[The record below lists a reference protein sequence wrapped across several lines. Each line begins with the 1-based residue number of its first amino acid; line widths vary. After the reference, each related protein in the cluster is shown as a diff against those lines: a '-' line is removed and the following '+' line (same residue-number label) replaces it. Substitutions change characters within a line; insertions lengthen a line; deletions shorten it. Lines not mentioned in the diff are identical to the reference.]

1 LRGAGGA
8 RLRGPPLGAAGGP
21 RPPAPSRPI
30 RPAGGQWPCCRRRA
44 AWGER
49 FLNVANTNGNSA
61 SDAAVRGRLDE
72 AIGAA
77 DRALQTAAQLKQL
90 PRRQVS
96 AGAENIK
103 PRLRSSSARPVA
115 PTTTPRATAE
125 EEEEGEEGEEEGQ
138 GEDWGE

>member
-1 LRGAGGA
+1 AVDVWGRLAKRGVPG
-8 RLRGPPLGAAGGP
+8 
-21 RPPAPSRPI
+21 S
-30 RPAGGQWPCCRRRA
+30 
-44 AWGER
+44 GER
-49 FLNVANTNGNSA
+49 ETEERSTRRKK
-61 SDAAVRGRLDE
+61 DAAVRGRLDE

-115 PTTTPRATAE
+115 PTTTPRATAVRRS
-125 EEEEGEEGEEEGQ
+125 Q
-138 GEDWGE
+138 DEDR